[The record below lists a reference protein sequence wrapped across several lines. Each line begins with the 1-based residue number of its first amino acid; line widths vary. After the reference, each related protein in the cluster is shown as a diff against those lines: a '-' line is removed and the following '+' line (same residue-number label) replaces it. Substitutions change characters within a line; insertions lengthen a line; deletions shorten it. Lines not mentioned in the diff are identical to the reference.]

1 MKKYEGKLVDVEI
14 AIHRMA
20 MLRGILLDNMPYLSE
35 PIMEDM
41 LTIKTFIEK
50 YYDDRHHHKG
60 GEQGND

>member
-1 MKKYEGKLVDVEI
+1 MNDYEEELVDVEI

-20 MLRGILLDNMPYLSE
+20 MLRCIISKNMPYLSE

-50 YYDDRHHHKG
+50 YCDDKK
-60 GEQGND
+60 EVKE